1 MRGFDEIFF
10 IAAERKGGAE
20 ALNALIVKQNQRS
33 SCRLFLRIAGLP
45 S

>member
-20 ALNALIVKQNQRS
+20 ALNALIDKPKPAVE
-33 SCRLFLRIAGLP
+33 LLVTLRISGLP
-45 S
+45 Y